1 MLFLSGMGLMGSE
14 EVVIITDDT
23 LEHKGTR
30 KGHS

>member
-14 EVVIITDDT
+14 EVVIITVDT

-30 KGHS
+30 KGHC